1 MASRATATLGGL
13 ALGLGLG
20 HMATV
25 GTEAAYA
32 KPCGKH
38 ANEKRVTRAACL
50 KQLKR
55 NRMDWP
61 PRPTWAEAMK
71 RLTPY
76 EQATILRIGRCEM
89 GEQRND
95 ARAWGKHG
103 PTAGPWARLRWGLN
117 LPRYSTA
124 FGIWNGNGH
133 YIRRTTSYAFPGR
146 TPAEEVLGAVA
157 LAKGPARGFSGW
169 GCF

>member
-1 MASRATATLGGL
+1 MAPKKRKQTARLASTTAATLGGL

-61 PRPTWAEAMK
+61 PRPKAWEIK
-71 RLTPY
+71 R
-76 EQATILRIGRCEM
+76 RIGWHWQKAERVARCETAGNWQHYPHGRFIGGLGM
-89 GEQRND
+89 FRSTYGIGQAVTGYRWPHQGATKAEQIAVGYIVAQRFGW
-95 ARAWGKHG
+95 RAWGCG
-103 PTAGPWARLRWGLN
+103 SA
-117 LPRYSTA
+117 
-124 FGIWNGNGH
+124 
-133 YIRRTTSYAFPGR
+133 
-146 TPAEEVLGAVA
+146 
-157 LAKGPARGFSGW
+157 
-169 GCF
+169 

>member
-1 MASRATATLGGL
+1 MTQNQRKQAPRLASRTAATLGGL

-50 KQLKR
+50 KQMKR

-61 PRPTWAEAMK
+61 PRPEAWEIK
-71 RLTPY
+71 R
-76 EQATILRIGRCEM
+76 RIGWHWQKAERVARCETGGNWQHYPNGRYIGGLGM
-89 GEQRND
+89 YRSTYGIGQAVTGYRWPHQGATKAEQIAVGYIVAQRFGW
-95 ARAWGKHG
+95 RAWGCG
-103 PTAGPWARLRWGLN
+103 SA
-117 LPRYSTA
+117 
-124 FGIWNGNGH
+124 
-133 YIRRTTSYAFPGR
+133 
-146 TPAEEVLGAVA
+146 
-157 LAKGPARGFSGW
+157 
-169 GCF
+169 